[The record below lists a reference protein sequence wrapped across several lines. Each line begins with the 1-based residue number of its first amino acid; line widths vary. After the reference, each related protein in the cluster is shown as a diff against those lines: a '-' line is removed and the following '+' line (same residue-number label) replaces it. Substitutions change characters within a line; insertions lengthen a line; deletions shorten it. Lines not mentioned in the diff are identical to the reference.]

1 MTTQAARRL
10 MIALT
15 ILGVV
20 SLSAGVTFS
29 LVQRASAS
37 AFDVCAAT
45 SPYAPCTYTTIQAA
59 INDPTGPNPI
69 LVAPGTYHET
79 INITRNVG
87 VFGPNYLFNPVVG
100 GRGPEAIIDAS
111 GVGPIAVTVS
121 AASTAIEGFTITGAH
136 GNSGHIE
143 SAAIVGPSGINS
155 VLVENNIIKD
165 NYNGIYEL
173 GGTSV
178 TITQNIIR
186 NNSAEQFGD
195 TCFSGA
201 PYCNAIFD
209 GAAFGALNVIGN
221 KIDETGGLAQFI
233 NHFQRAMSI
242 DPTPAGTLIVDSNTL
257 FNSSTL
263 GNLTGSFTN
272 NKISGD
278 FGVRLVGGVNNF
290 VIDSNSFSGLFSNA
304 IISQKSFGP
313 TGNSNLTITNNAVKQ
328 DLGDIQYAA
337 GWVFNGSD
345 DAAIDLDKLTGA
357 NNTIAENTII
367 YSGSNSFPNASVE
380 AIRLRS
386 GVTGT
391 VTIDS
396 NNFDGGNVGGPD
408 TEALEL
414 DPNVSMSPTFNN
426 SVTNNLMR
434 DFSYGVNDL
443 STTPHPSTL
452 GANNCISGN
461 SLYGYSALASGAT
474 PIAEWWGSPLG
485 PSPITPPIIGYGNSI
500 TLPNVLPF
508 GFLTT
513 PPQSAC
519 GGPVASNVQSNINP
533 APLNVPI
540 TVTAKLSTN
549 PTSKAPVAAAY
560 YTINSGAPQAI
571 TTTTTGSF
579 GSSKVVDV
587 SATLPGFTS
596 LGTYTICVFGVDT
609 YGQWGAMVQTKPQ
622 PKNCFIQTVNSANT
636 TTTVTSNNNPSVFG
650 QSVTFTVTVASG
662 AGTPTGNVSLTD
674 NGNPLA
680 GPLALNGSGVA
691 TYTTSSLT
699 IGTHPIVATYAGDAS
714 GTPIFNA
721 STSTTLNQVVNKV
734 GTSTTLTSAPNPSVS
749 GQTVTISVKVLA
761 ADSSAL
767 TGSVVLKDG
776 ATTLGTVTLTNGAGS
791 FSTSALSVGT
801 HNITGAYSGDSTHDV
816 SNGAAS
822 QTMNATPVVP
832 TGSSNAYIR
841 IAQSSESYATSDIS
855 IDGATTFPN
864 VAACTVQPYY
874 PITAGKHTFTVQ
886 SPSGGATIITETITL
901 TAGQY
906 YTLAVVGNSAKSIT
920 PALLV
925 FEDNESVSSNQ
936 AKSRVYHLSD
946 TLGPVQATAGST
958 TLAANLTFGSATSY
972 TNQTPGTV
980 TYSFQPS
987 SGPALTDALNESA
1000 NQVYSIFLMC
1010 NGQVTNTAATGVP
1023 VALPQTGYGSMPFWQ
1038 NPFAARALLILGALL
1053 LLIGLGGFGS
1063 YLAFSRRRNL
1073 AI

>member
-20 SLSAGVTFS
+20 TLSAGVTFS

-37 AFDVCAAT
+37 AFDVCAVT

-121 AASTAIEGFTITGAH
+121 AADTAIEGFTITGAH
-136 GNSGHIE
+136 GNSSHIE

-173 GGTSV
+173 GGTTV
-178 TITQNIIR
+178 TITQNVIR

-209 GAAFGALNVIGN
+209 GAAFGTLNIIGN
-221 KIDETGGLAQFI
+221 KIDETGGLAQFT

-242 DPTPAGTLIVDSNTL
+242 APTPSGTLLVDSNTL

-263 GNLTGSFTN
+263 ANLTGTFNN

-278 FGVRLVGGVNNF
+278 FGIRMIGGVNNF
-290 VIDSNSFSGLFSNA
+290 TIDSNTFTGLFSNA
-304 IISQKSFGP
+304 IVSHKAN
-313 TGNSNLTITNNAVKQ
+313 NSNLTITQNTIKQ

-337 GWVFNGSD
+337 GWVYNGSD

-367 YSGSNSFPNASVE
+367 YSGSNSYPNASVE

-386 GVTGT
+386 GVTGN

-408 TEALEL
+408 TEALEI
-414 DPNVSMSPTFNN
+414 DPTAAAPNN
-426 SVTNNLMR
+426 TVNANLMR
-434 DFSYGVNDL
+434 DFTYGVNDL
-443 STTPHPSTL
+443 GTTPRIYSL
-452 GANNCISGN
+452 GADNCISGN
-461 SLYGYSALASGAT
+461 SLYGYSALASGVTAA
-474 PIAEWWGSPLG
+474 AEWWGSPLG
-485 PSPITPPIIGYGNSI
+485 PSPTSPAVVSYGNPV
-500 TLPNVLPF
+500 THPNVDPS
-508 GFLTT
+508 GFLLS

-540 TVTAKLSTN
+540 TVTAKLTTN
-549 PTSKAPVAAAY
+549 NTSDAPVAAAY
-560 YTINSGAPQAI
+560 YMINGGTPQQI
-571 TTTTTGSF
+571 TTTTTGTF
-579 GSSKVVDV
+579 GVNKTVHV
-587 SATLPGFTS
+587 SATLPGFTT

-609 YGQWGAMVQTKPQ
+609 YGQWGAKVQTT
-622 PKNCFIQTVNSANT
+622 PKNCFKQVVNSANT

-650 QSVTFTVTVASG
+650 QSVTFTITVASG

-680 GPLALNGSGVA
+680 GPLTLSSGVA
-691 TYTTSSLT
+691 TYTTSSLS
-699 IGTHPIVATYAGDAS
+699 IGTHPIVATYAGDTS

-721 STSTTLNQVVNKV
+721 STSNTLSQVVNKV

-776 ATTLGTVTLTNGAGS
+776 ATTLGTVTLTNGVGS
-791 FSTSALSVGT
+791 FTTSSLSVGT
-801 HNITGAYSGDSTHDV
+801 HNVTGAYSGDSTHDV

-822 QTMNATPVVP
+822 QTVNATPVVP
-832 TGSSNAYIR
+832 TGSSNAYVR

-958 TLAANLTFGSATSY
+958 TLAANLTFGNATSY
-972 TNQTPGTV
+972 TNQAPGTV

-987 SGPALTDALNESA
+987 SGPALTDALSESA

-1038 NPFAARALLILGALL
+1038 NPIAARALLILGALL

-1063 YLAFSRRRNL
+1063 YLAFSRRRRL